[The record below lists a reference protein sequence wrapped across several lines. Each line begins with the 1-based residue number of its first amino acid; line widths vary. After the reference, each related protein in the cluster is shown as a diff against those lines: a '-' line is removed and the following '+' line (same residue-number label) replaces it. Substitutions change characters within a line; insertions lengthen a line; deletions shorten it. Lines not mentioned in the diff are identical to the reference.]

1 MLMSEGC
8 MNKKGNYLNMIIL
21 ILGESFTVA
30 TMIRYIIAGDWS
42 RWVLAAATIFLIALP
57 KITELLFKK
66 SLNSAIYI
74 LCTVYS
80 AGHMVGH
87 VYYLYYLLP
96 WWDDLLH
103 FTAGIIFALLGFE
116 FSRALCRGRSADV
129 SVLLIAIFG
138 FCFSV
143 TISVLWEFGEY
154 AADVLFAL
162 DTQSDTIIHEISSF
176 DLNPDPGIRGTV
188 GNIDEVIIN
197 GQPLG
202 VGGYLDI
209 GLIDTMSDLLLEALG
224 AFIVSLVLIVRKGR
238 MTAFRKTEN
247 AEAKSA

>member
-1 MLMSEGC
+1 

-154 AADVLFAL
+154 ATDILFGL

-224 AFIVSLVLIVRKGR
+224 AFIISLVLIARKGR

>member
-1 MLMSEGC
+1 
-8 MNKKGNYLNMIIL
+8 MIIL

-74 LCTVYS
+74 LCTLYS

-154 AADVLFAL
+154 ATDILFGL

-238 MTAFRKTEN
+238 MTAFRKTGDTGTE
-247 AEAKSA
+247 SV